1 LDILSIEKL
10 VKTVSNKWHAMINK
24 KKYKNQKYTNK
35 QTKTY
40 KNNKQQKKKK
50 TI

>member
-1 LDILSIEKL
+1 
-10 VKTVSNKWHAMINK
+10 MINK

-50 TI
+50 AI